1 MSDQR
6 IEGTANSVPSG
17 TAAPR
22 HRVDPLAIVV
32 RFQSLIGLVLVA
44 IGGVIFSPRRHGEI
58 LFLNPDNIANIVR
71 AVSETGIIAIGMT
84 FVIITAGID
93 LSVGAV
99 LGLSAVVTATMMISG
114 GFGLIPT
121 ILAVLVMGIVFGV
134 VQGTISTRFRLEP
147 FIVTLAG
154 LQAARGL
161 ALIVSGNQYIN
172 ISYGDG
178 PGLAPP
184 VFAVLGERL
193 FDNTVPVAT
202 IVFIIFAA
210 IATLVLNTTRFGRYV
225 YAVGGNE
232 RAARISGVPVSMVK
246 ISVYAITGFASSLA
260 GIVHAGQ
267 FNFGS
272 ANDGMGYELTAIAAV
287 VIGGTSLFG
296 GAGSMVGTVA
306 GTIMLGA
313 LANILQLNNITPA
326 TQLLATAAIIVLAAV
341 LQSLVRRR
349 EGLGR

>member
-1 MSDQR
+1 MSEQK
-6 IEGTANSVPSG
+6 ISVASG
-17 TAAPR
+17 PVLAAPAAK
-22 HRVDPLAIVV
+22 HRDPLALIV

-58 LFLNPDNIANIVR
+58 LFLAPDNMANIVR
-71 AVSETGIIAIGMT
+71 AVSETGIIAVGMT

-99 LGLSAVVTATMMISG
+99 LGLSSVVTATMMISG

-121 ILAVLVMGIVFGV
+121 ILAVLVMGTVFGV
-134 VQGTISTRFRLEP
+134 IQGTISSRFRLEP

-161 ALIVSGNQYIN
+161 ALVVSGNQYIN
-172 ISYGDG
+172 ISYGEG

-193 FDNTVPVAT
+193 FNNTVPVAT
-202 IVFIIFAA
+202 IVFIVFAA

-225 YAVGGNE
+225 FAVGGNE

-246 ISVYAITGFASSLA
+246 ISVYAITGFAAALA

-296 GAGSMVGTVA
+296 GAGSMIGTVA

-326 TQLLATAAIIVLAAV
+326 MQLLATAAIIVLAAV

>member
-1 MSDQR
+1 MSEQK
-6 IEGTANSVPSG
+6 ISVASG
-17 TAAPR
+17 PVLAAPAAK
-22 HRVDPLAIVV
+22 HRDPLALIV

-58 LFLNPDNIANIVR
+58 LFLAPDNMANIVR

-99 LGLSAVVTATMMISG
+99 LGLSSVVTATMMISG

-121 ILAVLVMGIVFGV
+121 ILAVLVMGTVFGV
-134 VQGTISTRFRLEP
+134 IQGTISSRFRLEP

-161 ALIVSGNQYIN
+161 ALVVSGNQYIN
-172 ISYGDG
+172 ISYGEG

-193 FDNTVPVAT
+193 FNNTVPVAT
-202 IVFIIFAA
+202 IVFIVFAA

-225 YAVGGNE
+225 FAVGGNE

-246 ISVYAITGFASSLA
+246 ISVYAITGFAAALA
-260 GIVHAGQ
+260 GVVHAGQ

-326 TQLLATAAIIVLAAV
+326 MQLLATAAIIVVAAV